1 MFVGGEICFDS
12 VSVLQRGTLR
22 YSSPRQVIVPRA
34 SFTCSGRITG
44 ITASM
49 IRILNNGIT
58 DPFLE
63 IWHPPT
69 SGIGIF
75 DKVGE
80 VQLVES
86 NVVHVGT
93 GSTEYLLLNIS
104 LTGSDRIE
112 FEAGDSIGYYQPS
125 DSRYHIWSN
134 ATTGYISYYIE
145 TPISLNT
152 FDLVTASNSM
162 DRQPL
167 IQLTT
172 GVFYNN
178 TRCIK
183 YCT

>member
-12 VSVLQRGTLR
+12 VSVLQKGTLR
-22 YSSPRQVIVPRA
+22 YNSPRQVIVPRA

-49 IRILNNGIT
+49 IRILNNGVT
-58 DPFLE
+58 DPSLE
-63 IWHPPT
+63 VWHPPT
-69 SGIGIF
+69 SGISLF

-86 NVVHVGT
+86 NVVQVGT
-93 GSTEYLLLNIS
+93 GNNEYWLLNMS

-125 DSRYHIWSN
+125 DSRYHIWST

-145 TPISLNT
+145 MPILLDT
-152 FDLVTASNSM
+152 FNLVTSSNSM
-162 DRQPL
+162 NRQPL

-172 GVFYNN
+172 GVFYIDARYNLM
-178 TRCIK
+178 
-183 YCT
+183 